1 MPKALLYGVPYE
13 LFWHLNPAK
22 LMPFRKAYEDRM
34 EAEEKARWISG
45 LYVMR
50 AVSACFGDEYPE
62 QPLFIL
68 SDAKEANEHEKK
80 DGYTQEE
87 IEHEKEALV
96 MRLQILEGCNQR
108 AKAREEREKQQQESD
123 SE

>member
-68 SDAKEANEHEKK
+68 SDAKEANEHEKRMVIRRK
-80 DGYTQEE
+80 
-87 IEHEKEALV
+87 
-96 MRLQILEGCNQR
+96 RLNM
-108 AKAREEREKQQQESD
+108 KKKHW
-123 SE
+123 

>member
-1 MPKALLYGVPYE
+1 M
-13 LFWHLNPAK
+13 FWHLNPAK
-22 LMPFRKAYEDRM
+22 LMPFRKAYEDRL

-50 AVSACFGDEYPE
+50 AVRACFGGEYPE

-96 MRLQILEGCNQR
+96 MRLQIMEGRNQR